1 MTNRLNSKAVLVTF
15 PEKYSLEKAYDIV
28 KGWKP
33 DRVDYDL
40 IDGKPVIFASKD
52 SNFTASV
59 ARLTRA
65 GVEFQTGDFSVPTLT
80 NPRLRVLK
88 TRTLNAVLTEEEPQ
102 RIVEDESSGFDPT
115 PSDTARRVAFEEFS
129 AKLGAVPIMATVQG
143 DLPLFHDAEFGL
155 CSPRSSSS
163 SPPSP
168 KECVKPDFGPDAI
181 QDSLT
186 GLHGTSLIRG
196 PTNVI
201 DDLVEM
207 MHEQARETRQEMEC
221 QKRYYD
227 EIIGNLTERILKL
240 EGLFMDVEYRICDM
254 EHNVEWRINRP
265 PWE

>member
-52 SNFTASV
+52 SKFTASV

-88 TRTLNAVLTEEEPQ
+88 RRTLDAVLTEEEPQ
-102 RIVEDESSGFDPT
+102 RVVEDESSGFDPT

-163 SPPSP
+163 TPPSP
-168 KECVKPDFGPDAI
+168 RERDNSDFGPDAI
-181 QDSLT
+181 QDSI
-186 GLHGTSLIRG
+186 HGTTDRLR
-196 PTNVI
+196 

-207 MHEQARETRQEMEC
+207 MREQERETRQEMEC

-227 EIIGNLTERILKL
+227 EIIGNLTERIKKL

-254 EHNVEWRINRP
+254 ERNVEWRINRP